1 MLLFSVKINFKI
13 IYVCSFFIL
22 FWARHIRKKNE
33 SIEKTRSNQKIQEYM
48 KNRYVHKWITSIVVL
63 FQINQ
68 KTNVNYVYTADVFD
82 KKKFS

>member
-1 MLLFSVKINFKI
+1 MFAHFS
-13 IYVCSFFIL
+13 YYSGQGIL
-22 FWARHIRKKNE
+22 EKKNE

-82 KKKFS
+82 KKKFR

>member
-1 MLLFSVKINFKI
+1 MDYFTKQTWKTIQQ
-13 IYVCSFFIL
+13 
-22 FWARHIRKKNE
+22 HIKA
-33 SIEKTRSNQKIQEYM
+33 INQKIQEYM